1 MVDPGLH
8 DAAAAIRG
16 LTRDR
21 LQFEIVA
28 RLCAWIES
36 REEQS
41 GLHVLRVLSIAVET
55 GREMGIE
62 PGDLSLLALAAPL
75 HDIGKLLV
83 PDRILLKTDRLDELE
98 WKLVKEHAA
107 LGAKMLEGSLDA
119 ELDAIAAAVR
129 GHHEKWDGTGYPDG
143 LAGTAIPRLARII
156 CVADVF
162 DALISKRVYKA
173 PYPFDASVD
182 IVAEAA
188 GTHFDPAVVAAFTA
202 RRESIE
208 RIVWGLSP
216 DSSEDPSYKLTEF
229 LEGRR

>member
-83 PDRILLKTDRLDELE
+83 PDRILLKTDRLDDLE

-129 GHHEKWDGTGYPDG
+129 GHHEKWDGTGYPAG
-143 LAGTAIPRLARII
+143 LAGEEIPLPARIFAVI
-156 CVADVF
+156 DVW
-162 DALISKRVYKA
+162 DALRHDR
-173 PYPFDASVD
+173 PYRRAWDAGRARALIEQES
-182 IVAEAA
+182 
-188 GTHFDPAVVAAFTA
+188 GRHFDPQVVRAFLAWLDETGDA
-202 RRESIE
+202 EAIHRPAGDPVGLTDRPDRR
-208 RIVWGLSP
+208 GP
-216 DSSEDPSYKLTEF
+216 
-229 LEGRR
+229 